1 MGKWQKRQ
9 RDDKKRNWERIQVS
23 QWEGGV
29 DIQRNNRNNKHILT
43 TNIYGKMTIERQ
55 TSRKILPRK
64 G

>member
-23 QWEGGV
+23 QWEGGGV
-29 DIQRNNRNNKHILT
+29 DIQRNNHHIMR